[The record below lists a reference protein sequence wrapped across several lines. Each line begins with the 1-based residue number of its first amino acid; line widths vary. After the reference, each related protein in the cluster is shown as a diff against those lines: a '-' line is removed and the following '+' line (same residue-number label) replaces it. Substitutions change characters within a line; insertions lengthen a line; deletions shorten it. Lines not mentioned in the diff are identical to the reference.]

1 MRAVD
6 DARRRANDALR
17 RLPKWAVWAAGL
29 IPLALLVADGVMGH
43 LGVDPVRD
51 IEHRLGRTAIYFLIA
66 SLMVT
71 PVLRLAKVN
80 AMRFRRTLGLLA
92 FTYLGLHLVT
102 WVALDMG
109 LLWSQMAKD
118 VVKRPYLMFG
128 MGAGLILL
136 AMALTSANAV
146 IRRMG
151 PRRWRMLHRLVYLA
165 APLAA
170 LHWLWALKVWE
181 AWPLTVAAVILGLLA
196 VRVPAKAWARGL
208 LEAKVP
214 AGSSS

>member
-6 DARRRANDALR
+6 AARRGANDALR
-17 RLPKWAVWAAGL
+17 RLPKWTVWAAGL
-29 IPLALLVADGVMGH
+29 IPLALLVADGVAGS
-43 LGVDPVRD
+43 LGVDPVRT

-66 SLMVT
+66 SLTVT

-136 AMALTSANAV
+136 AMALTSANGL

-181 AWPLTVAAVILGLLA
+181 AWPLTVAAAILGLLA
-196 VRVPAKAWARGL
+196 LRVPLRAWTRSL
-208 LEAKVP
+208 LAIKFP
-214 AGSSS
+214 ATSRS